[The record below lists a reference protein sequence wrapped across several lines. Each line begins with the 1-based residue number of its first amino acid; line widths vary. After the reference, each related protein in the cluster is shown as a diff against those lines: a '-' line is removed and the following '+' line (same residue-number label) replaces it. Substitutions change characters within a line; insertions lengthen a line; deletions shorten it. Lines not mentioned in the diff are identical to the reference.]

1 MRTEGRHI
9 IADGGKV
16 FVRKGTGE
24 NYGAEIYLGYSHY
37 IGGEKIIPPH
47 YDVPED
53 FDEINV
59 LESSPANQE
68 SLTESNPVS
77 D

>member
-1 MRTEGRHI
+1 METEGRHI
-9 IADGGKV
+9 IADRGKV
-16 FVRKGTGE
+16 FVRRETGE
-24 NYGAEIYLGYSHY
+24 NYGTEIYLGYSHY
-37 IGGEKIIPPH
+37 IGGERVIPPH

-59 LESSPANQE
+59 SGNPPANQE
-68 SLTESNPVS
+68 PLTEDNSVS